1 MISLPH
7 WRRLLTIVRKELLVL
22 FSNRVSRIMLIVP
35 PLMQIVMFGWAAT
48 LEVRNV
54 DVAVLDHDG
63 GPLAADIVH
72 RLRGSPTFR
81 NVFFLSSEA
90 DIAPAIDGER
100 ALFALVLDQDLS
112 RRAAA
117 GREAV
122 VQVILDGRRANAAQI
137 AAYYLQTMLADLAAT
152 LPRTRMAAQLSTGV
166 PDIALTIRC
175 WFNPNLEFQWFFLPN
190 LIGMLSFMLGLV
202 VTGLS
207 VAREREVGTF
217 DQLLVSPATPTE
229 IAIAKLLPGCIVGLI
244 HGTIFLLITVFAFGV
259 PFTGSLILLYAAVFI
274 FALASGGV
282 GLMVSSLAATQQQ
295 AFLGAFTIGVPCIL
309 VSGAVTPVINMPP
322 FLQYASEFNPV
333 RHFTTL
339 AQGVFLKDISL
350 TAALLSLGKIALIA
364 LVCLRQKG
372 VPSPSNSPI
381 FPKTRTLEQ
390 FNFEK
395 GKTRGGS
402 PAPPGPKR
410 AEKLCF
416 FRETA
421 GRTV

>member
-1 MISLPH
+1 MIPLPH

-54 DVAVLDHDG
+54 DVAVLDHDR

-81 NVFFLSSEA
+81 NVFFLSSEV

-259 PFTGSLILLYAAVFI
+259 PFTGSLVLLYAAVFI

-364 LVCLRQKG
+364 LVC
-372 VPSPSNSPI
+372 I
-381 FPKTRTLEQ
+381 FVAV
-390 FNFEK
+390 
-395 GKTRGGS
+395 S
-402 PAPPGPKR
+402 M
-410 AEKLCF
+410 
-416 FRETA
+416 FR
-421 GRTV
+421 RRV

>member
-1 MISLPH
+1 MIPLPH

-364 LVCLRQKG
+364 LVC
-372 VPSPSNSPI
+372 I
-381 FPKTRTLEQ
+381 FVAV
-390 FNFEK
+390 
-395 GKTRGGS
+395 S
-402 PAPPGPKR
+402 M
-410 AEKLCF
+410 
-416 FRETA
+416 FR
-421 GRTV
+421 RRV

>member
-137 AAYYLQTMLADLAAT
+137 AAYYLQTMLADLAST

-259 PFTGSLILLYAAVFI
+259 PFTGSLVLLYAAVFI

-364 LVCLRQKG
+364 LVC
-372 VPSPSNSPI
+372 I
-381 FPKTRTLEQ
+381 FVAV
-390 FNFEK
+390 
-395 GKTRGGS
+395 S
-402 PAPPGPKR
+402 M
-410 AEKLCF
+410 
-416 FRETA
+416 FR
-421 GRTV
+421 RRV

>member
-1 MISLPH
+1 MIFLPH
-7 WRRLLTIVRKELLVL
+7 WRRLVTIVRKELLVL
-22 FSNRVSRIMLIVP
+22 FSNRVSRIMLVVP

-54 DVAVLDHDG
+54 NVAVLDHDG
-63 GPLAADIVH
+63 GPLAAELVH

-81 NVFFLSSEA
+81 EVFFLSSEA

-112 RRAAA
+112 RKAAA

-137 AAYYLQTMLADLAAT
+137 AAYYLQTILADLAST
-152 LPRTRMAAQLSTGV
+152 LPRTRMAAQQSAGV
-166 PDIALTIRC
+166 PDIDLTIRC

-190 LIGMLSFMLGLV
+190 LIGMLSFMLGLI

-259 PFTGSLILLYAAVFI
+259 PFTGSLVLLYAAVFI

-309 VSGAVTPVINMPP
+309 ISGAVTPVINMPP

-364 LVCLRQKG
+364 LVC
-372 VPSPSNSPI
+372 I
-381 FPKTRTLEQ
+381 FVAV
-390 FNFEK
+390 
-395 GKTRGGS
+395 S
-402 PAPPGPKR
+402 M
-410 AEKLCF
+410 
-416 FRETA
+416 FR
-421 GRTV
+421 RRV

>member
-54 DVAVLDHDG
+54 NVAVLDHDG

-364 LVCLRQKG
+364 LVC
-372 VPSPSNSPI
+372 I
-381 FPKTRTLEQ
+381 FVAV
-390 FNFEK
+390 
-395 GKTRGGS
+395 S
-402 PAPPGPKR
+402 M
-410 AEKLCF
+410 
-416 FRETA
+416 FR
-421 GRTV
+421 RRV